1 MLSACPYAKFWAC
14 NNINTHNPQVSVVL
28 LKVEGNSTN
37 IVDLLL
43 HTKKE
48 YYNLFKEK
56 WKYPHEWHHTKNV
69 KAWYIQDIWGKR

>member
-48 YYNLFKEK
+48 YYNLLKEK
-56 WKYPHEWHHTKNV
+56 
-69 KAWYIQDIWGKR
+69 